1 MVNGTTN
8 EINKILFGGAIL
20 TINSNQPYI
29 EAVGIKGDKIASAGS
44 LEDVK
49 LKMGEN
55 CEFIDLKGKTLLP
68 GFIDCHLHPIGYI
81 NHILNPDLT
90 NVKSLKEL
98 QDLLKIVSVKR
109 ENDEFIIAYNFSEER
124 FADPILPN
132 RWDIDKVCPNH
143 PVFILRYDGHIGIA
157 NTRALNL
164 AELDEHTKIPEG
176 GEIRKDKHGN
186 LTGVISE
193 NALNLIY
200 AKIPIPNDVK
210 IAAAAKKGS
219 KYLAQKGLTSFHGI
233 INADDRYKANNRK
246 TDEFSLF
253 KLVQNYFFQDCY
265 TFIETDYP
273 EKVIELSKIS
283 LQEGNSESKGKI
295 GGLKLYLDGSFGA
308 KTACMFKPFTDA
320 PEECGFCVIGE
331 EDIYEKMKVAHNNRL
346 QIVIH
351 AIGDRANRIA
361 MDLYKKLLTEFP
373 RDDPRHRIE
382 HASMLTEDVIKDM
395 AEYGVIASC
404 QPPFINSE
412 YNWISKRIGEERCK
426 YTYPMKSIVTAG
438 VVLASGSDC
447 PIEDPHPILGL
458 HALVT
463 RNSFVP
469 EECLSV
475 EEALKSYTI
484 NAAYAAFEEDIKGS
498 IEVGKLADFVL
509 LDRNPLKVP
518 KDEIKEIRVMETII
532 RGKTVFKM
540 S

>member
-20 TINSNQPYI
+20 TINSNQPYV
-29 EAVGIKGDKIASAGS
+29 EAVGIKGDKIASVGS
-44 LEDVK
+44 LEKVK

-98 QDLLKIVSVKR
+98 QDLLKLVSVKR

-132 RWDIDKVCPNH
+132 RWDIDNVCPNH

-233 INADDRYKANNRK
+233 INADDRYKADNRK

-265 TFIETDYP
+265 TFIETAYP

-283 LQEGNSESKGKI
+283 LQEGNSDSKGKI

-308 KTACMFKPFTDA
+308 KTACMFEPFTDA
-320 PEECGFCVIGE
+320 PEECGFCVIGK

-412 YNWISKRIGEERCK
+412 YNWISKRIGEARCK
-426 YTYPMKSIVTAG
+426 YTYPMKSIVNAG

-463 RNSFVP
+463 RNSFIP

-498 IEVGKLADFVL
+498 IEVGKLADFAL